1 MKKICT
7 FCLLFAALATARAQ
21 LSFEKIIGEMDGE
34 DVGRSVIKTS
44 DDGYAV
50 VGKKEMDSN
59 IDVYLLKTDANGA
72 TIWETTFG
80 VSSEEDAYSVIQN
93 ADGGF
98 TVLGLDYAS
107 GTFLS
112 KTNASGDLLWTKSV
126 APEIRCYDFVKTP
139 DDGYAL
145 VGEFIGSG
153 QNYYTYLIR
162 TNSSGDTLWMR
173 KFGDPGEIN
182 TPYSL
187 ALTDDGG
194 FVLTGETTS
203 SPSTGENDL
212 FLIKTDANGNLLWDK
227 RFGTPALI
235 EQGYSVLQTSDGGFL
250 VGGTVVDAL
259 TEKSAGFLVK
269 TDADGDTIWTR
280 RYGFPQ
286 PYLFNQIESIAPTS
300 DGGYALCGW
309 AGSLTGNIFGYLIR
323 TNAVGNA
330 ILFRD
335 YLGAGICTLRSVVQA
350 DDGELVATG
359 FTQASLFD
367 LPDIYF
373 FKTADL
379 VSTKETESTIVVA
392 VSPNPAAKGRHWQV
406 VISSGQE
413 NYAEHRWVL
422 SAPDGSIIWELNTV
436 AAQVE
441 VPVPPMGN
449 QLVLTVQSKT
459 GATVSRKLLS
469 VD

>member
-1 MKKICT
+1 MKKIYT
-7 FCLLFAALATARAQ
+7 FCLLFVALATARAQ

-44 DDGYAV
+44 DGGYAV

-80 VSSEEDAYSVIQN
+80 VSSEEDAYSVIQT
-93 ADGGF
+93 ADAGF
-98 TVLGLDYAS
+98 TILGLDYAS

-112 KTNASGDLLWTKSV
+112 KTDASGGVLWTKTV
-126 APEIRCYDFVKTP
+126 APEIRCYDFVKMP

-145 VGEFIGSG
+145 AGEFIGGG

-162 TNSSGDTLWMR
+162 TNSLGDTLWTR

-203 SPSTGENDL
+203 PPSTGENDL
-212 FLIKTDANGNLLWDK
+212 FLIKTDVNGNLLWDK

-250 VGGTVVDAL
+250 VGGTVIDAL
-259 TEKSAGFLVK
+259 TEKSTGILIK
-269 TDADGDTIWTR
+269 TDAGGDTIWTKQ
-280 RYGFPQ
+280 YGFPQ
-286 PYLFNQIESIAPTS
+286 PYLFNQIENIVPTA

-309 AGSLTGNIFGYLIR
+309 AGNLAGNIFGYLIR
-323 TNAVGNA
+323 TDALGNKV
-330 ILFRD
+330 LTRN

-359 FTQASLFD
+359 FTQSSLFD

-379 VSTKETESTIVVA
+379 VSTKETESAIVVA
-392 VSPNPAAKGRHWQV
+392 VSPNPAAKGRCWQV
-406 VISSGQE
+406 AIAGQE
-413 NYAEHRWVL
+413 NYAEHRWTL
-422 SAPDGSIIWELNTV
+422 SAPDGKIMWELNTA
-436 AAQVE
+436 AAQVG

-449 QLVLTVQSKT
+449 QFFLTVQSKT
-459 GATVSRKLLS
+459 GATVSRKLL
-469 VD
+469 

>member
-1 MKKICT
+1 MKKIYT
-7 FCLLFAALATARAQ
+7 FCLLFAALNTAQAQ

-44 DDGYAV
+44 DGGYAV
-50 VGKKEMDSN
+50 VGKKEMNSN

-80 VSSEEDAYSVIQN
+80 ASSEEDAYSVIQN

-107 GTFLS
+107 GAFLS
-112 KTNASGDLLWTKSV
+112 KTDASGDLLWTKSV

-162 TNSSGDTLWMR
+162 TNSVGDTLWTR

-187 ALTDDGG
+187 ALTADGG

-203 SPSTGENDL
+203 PPSTGENDI
-212 FLIKTDANGNLLWDK
+212 FLIRTDSNGNLLWDK

-250 VGGTVVDAL
+250 VGGTVIDAL

-269 TDADGDTIWTR
+269 TDADGDTLWTR
-280 RYGFPQ
+280 QYGLAQ
-286 PYLFNQIESIAPTS
+286 PFLFNQIEDVAPIS
-300 DGGYALCGW
+300 NGGYALCGW

-323 TNAVGNA
+323 TDALGNPM
-330 ILFRD
+330 LTRN
-335 YLGAGICTLRSVVQA
+335 YLGAGICTLRRAVQA

-359 FTQASLFD
+359 FTQSSLFA

-379 VSTKETESTIVVA
+379 VSTKETENAIVVA
-392 VSPNPAAKGRHWQV
+392 VSPNPAAKGRYWQV
-406 VISSGQE
+406 AIAGQE

-422 SAPDGSIIWELNTV
+422 SAPDGRIVWELNTA

-449 QLVLTVQSKT
+449 QFVLTIQSKT

>member
-1 MKKICT
+1 MKKIYT
-7 FCLLFAALATARAQ
+7 FCLLFAALNTAQAQ
-21 LSFEKIIGEMDGE
+21 FSFEKIIGEMDGE

-44 DDGYAV
+44 DGGYAV
-50 VGKKEMDSN
+50 VGKKEIDGN

-80 VSSEEDAYSVIQN
+80 ASSEEDAYSVIQN

-112 KTNASGDLLWTKSV
+112 KTDASGDLLWTKSV

-145 VGEFIGSG
+145 VGEFIGGG

-162 TNSSGDTLWMR
+162 ANSVGDTLWTR

-187 ALTDDGG
+187 KLTADGG

-203 SPSTGENDL
+203 PPSTGENDL
-212 FLIKTDANGNLLWDK
+212 FLIKTDASGNFLWDK

-250 VGGTVVDAL
+250 VGGTVIDAL

-269 TDADGDTIWTR
+269 TDADGDTIWTKQ
-280 RYGFPQ
+280 YGFPQ
-286 PYLFNQIESIAPTS
+286 PYLFNQIESIVPTS

-323 TNAVGNA
+323 TDALGNT
-330 ILFRD
+330 ILHRN
-335 YLGAGICTLRSVVQA
+335 YLGAGICTLRRAVQA

-359 FTQASLFD
+359 FTQSSLFD

-379 VSTKETESTIVVA
+379 VSTKETENAIVVA
-392 VSPNPAAKGRHWQV
+392 VSPNPAAKGRYWQV
-406 VISSGQE
+406 AIAGQE
-413 NYAEHRWVL
+413 NYAENHWAL
-422 SAPDGSIIWELNTV
+422 SAPDGKIVWELNTA

-449 QLVLTVQSKT
+449 QFVLTVQSKM